1 MMDRDRD
8 KAVEIQ
14 EHLVDA
20 VRAMDR
26 AEAAVRKLGE
36 EARSAFA
43 EPLSK
48 AGDLH
53 FELLQMIHDRCPD
66 LPNGE
71 IPTITST
78 LRWEDVHLPPPV
90 TEADLDGV
98 IFSCLQPQWRK
109 MTVIVGRAGQRC
121 DELSLPVE
129 AGVLGARIRAL
140 AEADRLDYQG
150 DLRYWRHS
158 EVRLKPL
165 MR

>member
-1 MMDRDRD
+1 MMDRD
-8 KAVEIQ
+8 KAAEIR

-26 AEAAVRKLGE
+26 AEAAIRDLDE
-36 EARSAFA
+36 ETRIPFA
-43 EPLSK
+43 EPLAK
-48 AGDLH
+48 ASDLH

-78 LRWEDVHLPPPV
+78 LRWEDVHISPSV

-109 MTVIVGRAGQRC
+109 MAAIVGRAGRRC
-121 DELSLPVE
+121 EELSLPVE
-129 AGVLGARIRAL
+129 AEVLGARIQAL
-140 AEADRLDYQG
+140 ADAGRIERQG

-158 EVRLKPL
+158 EVRLKP
-165 MR
+165 